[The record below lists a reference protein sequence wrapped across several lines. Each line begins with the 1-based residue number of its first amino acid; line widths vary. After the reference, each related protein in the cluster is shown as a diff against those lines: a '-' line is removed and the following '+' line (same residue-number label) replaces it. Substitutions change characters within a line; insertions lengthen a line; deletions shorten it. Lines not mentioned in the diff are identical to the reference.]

1 MKYQHVRNLGG
12 NNGVTSLPEPH
23 QYSSIKGGGGG
34 KGEWTQ
40 VFVTGMADT
49 SPRGVLPKMAS
60 IFLFCHF
67 NNNTTVQ

>member
-1 MKYQHVRNLGG
+1 MELPPSLNL
-12 NNGVTSLPEPH
+12 TSILR
-23 QYSSIKGGGGG
+23 SRGGGG

-49 SPRGVLPKMAS
+49 NPRGVLPKMAS

>member
-1 MKYQHVRNLGG
+1 MELPPSLNL
-12 NNGVTSLPEPH
+12 TSILR
-23 QYSSIKGGGGG
+23 SRGGGGG
-34 KGEWTQ
+34 EGEWTQ

-49 SPRGVLPKMAS
+49 KMAS

>member
-23 QYSSIKGGGGG
+23 QYSSIEGGRGGGGE
-34 KGEWTQ
+34 GEWTQ

-49 SPRGVLPKMAS
+49 KMAS

>member
-1 MKYQHVRNLGG
+1 MELPPSLNL
-12 NNGVTSLPEPH
+12 TSILR
-23 QYSSIKGGGGG
+23 SRGGGGG